1 MIFLLLFGILAATWQ
16 LWLFAWTVAAAR
28 ANPNANFRVSLV
40 PGILSVLLIG
50 AWFMLT

>member
-1 MIFLLLFGILAATWQ
+1 MIFLLLFGILAGVWQ
-16 LWLFAWTVAAAR
+16 LWLFAWAVAAAR
-28 ANPNANFRVSLV
+28 DNHNANIKVGLV

>member
-1 MIFLLLFGILAATWQ
+1 MIFLLLFGILAGVWQ
-16 LWLFAWTVAAAR
+16 LWLFAWAVAAAR
-28 ANPNANFRVSLV
+28 ANPNANVRVGLF